1 MRAYMKSEMPFYGV
15 QAPGRNAIAREVLAT
30 WRLDETSWRTT
41 IEALWREASHRE
53 ERYLALALA
62 GLPRYRRYRT
72 VSALDLWEELI
83 VHGAWW
89 DLVDPIAVGLVG
101 ELVMRERA
109 AVAPVLR
116 GWSVDSNM
124 WKRRS
129 SIIAQVKA
137 KERTDLELLYAC
149 IEPNRADREF
159 FVRKAIGWALRSYAW
174 IDPEEISRYVETH
187 ELSGLSRREALK
199 NVDRAPR

>member
-15 QAPGRNAIAREVLAT
+15 QAAARNAIVREVLAP
-30 WRLDETSWRTT
+30 WRLDEPSWRTT
-41 IEALWREASHRE
+41 MEALWREASRRE

-83 VHGAWW
+83 VDGAWW

-109 AVAPVLR
+109 AVAPVLL
-116 GWSVDSNM
+116 GWSVDPNM

-174 IDPEEISRYVETH
+174 IDPDEISRYAETH